1 LLKCSAG
8 RFVAIRSRGF
18 VNLAERFVFVAFVRF
33 RSLDK
38 IKIITIKKINQAF
51 FYVFFRFFVF
61 SLFSAGLR
69 ASFSP
74 FAFFVFPIVKAQK
87 KPFFFRF
94 CPIPPIS
101 PQKKD
106 FLLYI
111 YFFSRIY
118 IVIYWGKRGNREK
131 SQCFRGFAAFLLL
144 GEN

>member
-8 RFVAIRSRGF
+8 RFVAIRSRGL
-18 VNLAERFVFVAFVRF
+18 VNFAERFVFVAFVRF

-74 FAFFVFPIVKAQK
+74 YLPDKMGGNNFY
-87 KPFFFRF
+87 
-94 CPIPPIS
+94 
-101 PQKKD
+101 
-106 FLLYI
+106 L
-111 YFFSRIY
+111 YFFNRVYDNSY
-118 IVIYWGKRGNREK
+118 MGKRGK
-131 SQCFRGFAAFLLL
+131 
-144 GEN
+144 